1 MSTKIEWAT
10 RVWNPITGCTK
21 GCNYCYARR
30 FAERMKHHPN
40 PKIAHKYR
48 NGFEPTVHRELVF
61 DSKNWRKPERV
72 FVGSMGDLFDSEFG
86 RLPYWNLM
94 FEMSNYIQHTYMLL
108 TKQPENM
115 LNYVQRW
122 CDWKK
127 VDKLPANIWCG
138 VTVTNQD
145 EANRLIPILLQVPAV
160 VKFVSIE
167 PMCGPIDI
175 LKLDISPDQ
184 DPKKW
189 MFLNPLKRNPIWNIT
204 HNPTNNP
211 TDTGIDWVIVGGM
224 TGPRATP
231 LHIGWVRD
239 IRDKCQDYNVP
250 FFFKGWG
257 EYACVNIVNLEGA
270 DIHETAK
277 NWKTLWKND
286 DGDIFELI
294 DEDGEFLSA
303 GDDPEKYQPVK
314 KIGRKATGRLLDGV
328 EWSEIPNVK

>member
-10 RVWNPITGCTK
+10 RAWNPITGCTK

-61 DSKNWRKPERV
+61 DSKKWRKPERV
-72 FVGSMGDLFDSEFG
+72 FVGSMGDLFDTEFG
-86 RLPYWNLM
+86 RTPFWNLM

-127 VDKLPANIWCG
+127 LDKLPANIWCG
-138 VTVTNQD
+138 VTVTNQE
-145 EANRLIPILLQVPAV
+145 EANRLIPILLEVPAV

-167 PMCGPIDI
+167 PMTGPVT
-175 LKLDISPDQ
+175 LMQKNGNNYHN
-184 DPKKW
+184 
-189 MFLNPLKRNPIWNIT
+189 FLTGEYAVSGQSGTIF
-204 HNPTNNP
+204 
-211 TDTGIDWVIVGGM
+211 TDSINWVIVGGM
-224 TGPRATP
+224 TGHNSTP
-231 LHIGWVRD
+231 MHPGWVLCIKD
-239 IRDKCQDYNVP
+239 HCEFHKVP

-257 EYACVNIVNLEGA
+257 DWSYI
-270 DIHETAK
+270 
-277 NWKTLWKND
+277 ND
-286 DGDIFELI
+286 DTKKYRTSRMKWVDFVNGDLCNALAPF
-294 DEDGEFLSA
+294 
-303 GDDPEKYQPVK
+303 PEKNETHHHELMCR
-314 KIGRKATGRLLDGV
+314 IGRKATGRLLRGV
-328 EWSEIPNVK
+328 EWNQFPDVKSLTNSTNG